1 MTLLVGP
8 RGAEAAR
15 LLPGVDEVIVWA
27 CPWIDATPPPA
38 ERGHVE
44 NLIATVAARR
54 LDDAVILTS
63 FHQSPLPLVL
73 LLRLAGLPQ
82 ITAASEDYPGSLLDV
97 RHHLPAADT
106 HEARRALSTAAAAG
120 YPPPPGDGGELALRG
135 PLPDPSVLTGPAG
148 YVALHPGTSV
158 PARAWSPS
166 RYAETARLLLG
177 AGWRVVVTG
186 APDETGLTA
195 AVAAAAPGASDLGGR
210 TGLAGLAGVYERAAA
225 VVVGNTGPAHL
236 AAAVGAPVVS
246 LFAPTVPAAPW
257 APPARRLRL
266 LGDQTV
272 PCAGCRA
279 RVCPVPGHPLRHGR
293 RGAGGARRRHRPRP
307 PVHRLR
313 DAVGPAVRP
322 GLPSPVGAAARPS
335 SPRRRVVRAPRR
347 PACPHHRPGPGRP
360 HPRRRP
366 HRGRRPAAAVTT
378 AVLAGADRD
387 GGGPVF
393 SGPR

>member
-1 MTLLVGP
+1 MTGQTGAGPAGGGTLVARLDSAGDVLLAGPAARAVRAGSPRVTLLVGP

-54 LDDAVILTS
+54 FDDAVILTS
-63 FHQSPLPLVL
+63 FHQSPLPLAL
-73 LLRLAGLPQ
+73 LLRLAGLLR

-166 RYAETARLLLG
+166 RYAETARLLLD

-210 TGLAGLAGVYERAAA
+210 TDLAGLAGVYERAAA

-246 LFAPTVPAAPW
+246 LFAPTVPAARW

-279 RVCPVPGHPLRHGR
+279 RVCPVPGHPCLSAVAPAEVVAALDRLLAGR
-293 RGAGGARRRHRPRP
+293 KLAAGGLLA
-307 PVHRLR
+307 
-313 DAVGPAVRP
+313 
-322 GLPSPVGAAARPS
+322 
-335 SPRRRVVRAPRR
+335 
-347 PACPHHRPGPGRP
+347 GRP
-360 HPRRRP
+360 ENV
-366 HRGRRPAAAVTT
+366 PASFAEA
-378 AVLAGADRD
+378 
-387 GGGPVF
+387 
-393 SGPR
+393 S